1 MRRPP
6 SEPRRIRSGEAGF
19 SLLETL
25 IAAAVLLM
33 ILIGLLPLFE
43 RSRLNLMQGNDAT
56 RVSNATI
63 ENAERLLALPFNGL
77 MSNLPDGAFTLETE
91 DFWLL
96 NGDTWAAAV
105 PAGDSA
111 QYTRRT
117 IIDQFGVSDA
127 SDNDDPILFPPHQEG
142 VAGGQLPGGTP
153 PGQVHYKRIITV
165 IRNPRLEGTFGD
177 AENPAA
183 GPGIYRI
190 VSVQTY

>member
-6 SEPRRIRSGEAGF
+6 SDPRPTRSGEAGF

-25 IAAAVLLM
+25 IAAAVLLL

-63 ENAERLLALPFNGL
+63 ENAERLLALPFNGFL
-77 MSNLPDGAFTLETE
+77 TNLTPGGPDYLVST

-105 PAGDSA
+105 PVGDTA
-111 QYTRRT
+111 QFTRRT
-117 IIDQFGVSDA
+117 VVQQFGVSEATDSDA
-127 SDNDDPILFPPHQEG
+127 ALFVDPLDSD
-142 VAGGQLPGGTP
+142 TP
-153 PGQVHYKRIITV
+153 PGQVHYKRIVTEIL
-165 IRNPRLEGTFGD
+165 NPRLEGTLWD
-177 AENPAA
+177 PDVPSS
-183 GPGIYRI
+183 GPGTGPGVFRI
-190 VSVQTY
+190 IAVQAY

>member
-6 SEPRRIRSGEAGF
+6 SEPRPVRSGEAGF

-63 ENAERLLALPFNGL
+63 ENTERLLALPFNGF
-77 MSNLPDGAFTLETE
+77 MTNIPAGVGSTQLEST

-96 NGDTWAAAV
+96 DGDAWAAAV
-105 PAGDSA
+105 PAGDTA
-111 QYTRRT
+111 QFTRKT
-117 IIDQFGVSDA
+117 MIEQFGVSDA
-127 SDNDDPILFPPHQEG
+127 TDENANLFETALHG
-142 VAGGQLPGGTP
+142 DTP
-153 PGQVHYKRIITV
+153 PGQIHFKRITTEV
-165 IRNPRLEGTFGD
+165 LNPRLEGAFVDG
-177 AENPAA
+177 AMGSGA
-183 GPGIYRI
+183 GIYRI
-190 VSVQTY
+190 ISVQTY